1 MSSRRQFI
9 RVKKTSRRAQKRQTT
24 VFAFISSSSS
34 TLVSFTSS
42 TQEIF
47 DFQSTSSSSHEE
59 AIQQLVT
66 SIDVEHR
73 MRKLREKLRV
83 LKEQHEFSFDSASN
97 IISQTSTFASTN
109 NISTQIFIA
118 AEDDLSFASNN
129 DNNSSSFLLLFQL
142 FSTINK
148 KHFFDI

>member
-1 MSSRRQFI
+1 MPPRRQSI
-9 RVKKTSRRAQKRQTT
+9 RVKKASRRAQKRQTT
-24 VFAFISSSSS
+24 VFVFISSSSN
-34 TLVSFTSS
+34 TLVSFISS
-42 TQEIF
+42 TQEIL
-47 DFQSTSSSSHEE
+47 DSQSISFSSHEE
-59 AIQQLVT
+59 AIQQLVA

-73 MRKLREKLRV
+73 MRELREKLRV
-83 LKEQHEFSFDSASN
+83 LRKQHEFSFDSASN
-97 IISQTSTFASTN
+97 IISQTSTFVSTN
-109 NISTQIFIA
+109 NVSAQILIA